1 MEPRRPFRRI
11 NDVVRKLCALVALA
25 LLFPAAAPAKWMGDL
40 RMCGA
45 SGCRTIERHLG
56 HDHWPLLSALSTWPS
71 SEGPARPAA
80 FYRITI
86 VPLDSRG
93 RPDLDAQSTPIYFVP
108 SARLAR
114 NEDGR
119 GGVFWT
125 RLDRIPEQ
133 LAEAVRKLR
142 PFPAPRLTRV
152 VVGDRVA
159 KDPQSYLRLFRLP
172 APRRRVRDPAG
183 PKPGEL
189 PTTGEIVSYW
199 ERVGRHFIPIQ
210 LTSRRDTPWTDFNV
224 SLWVGRRLD
233 LIIRDGEIVPIPGAL
248 AERVRR
254 AHGLR

>member
-1 MEPRRPFRRI
+1 VEPRRPLRRI
-11 NDVVRKLCALVALA
+11 NDVVRKLWALVALA

-71 SEGPARPAA
+71 TEGPARPAA

-86 VPLDSRG
+86 VQLDSRG
-93 RPDLDAQSTPIYFVP
+93 RPDLDAQSPPIYFVP

-119 GGVFWT
+119 GGIFWT
-125 RLDRIPEQ
+125 RLDRIPDR
-133 LAEAVRKLR
+133 LAKTARTLR

-159 KDPQSYLRLFRLP
+159 KAPQSYLRLLRLP
-172 APRRRVRDPAG
+172 APRRRARDPAG

-189 PTTGEIVSYW
+189 PTTGEVVSYW
-199 ERVGRHFIPIQ
+199 ERVRRLYKPVSVF
-210 LTSRRDTPWTDFNV
+210 SRRETPWTDFNA

-233 LIIRDGEIVPIPGAL
+233 LIMRDGEIVPIPHSL

-254 AHGLR
+254 GQSLR